1 MLLFCQL
8 RFPKKRKTPD
18 AFQIEPDPDI
28 VQQFQQKFAVKSR
41 KLQIKEVAE
50 FMRVSLLKEKIGC
63 NEEIFLTRM
72 PESNVK
78 GTNIHF

>member
-28 VQQFQQKFAVKSR
+28 IQKIQQFAVKSR
-41 KLQIKEVAE
+41 KIQIKEVEE
-50 FMRVSLLKEKIGC
+50 FMRVNLLKEKIGY
-63 NEEIFLTRM
+63 NEKIFSTRTL
-72 PESNVK
+72 ETRVK
-78 GTNIHF
+78 GIYKI

>member
-28 VQQFQQKFAVKSR
+28 LQQIQQKFQVKSR
-41 KLQIKEVAE
+41 KYQIKEVEE
-50 FMRVSLLKEKIGC
+50 FMRVNLLKEKIGC
-63 NEEIFLTRM
+63 NEKNFSTRTL
-72 PESNVK
+72 ENRLK
-78 GTNIHF
+78 GI